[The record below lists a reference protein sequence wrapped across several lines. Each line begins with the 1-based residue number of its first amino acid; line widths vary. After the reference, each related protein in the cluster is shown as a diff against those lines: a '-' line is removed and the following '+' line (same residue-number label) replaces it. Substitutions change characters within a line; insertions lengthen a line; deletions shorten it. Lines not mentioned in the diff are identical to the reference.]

1 MKFYIKII
9 STEIYQL
16 QMTQI
21 HCQTLYIYKIRI
33 ELNIE
38 KLGIK
43 EWVYAP
49 NKIPAQLIHL
59 LADVDGQFGGLYGK
73 DRGSSH
79 YWLAQRNSTP
89 SKGKVAN
96 LFWTLSPMYPYV
108 CLWSLVKKRH
118 PTVVPKILSLWKTT
132 LITNTSSKT
141 VINNLRSSY

>member
-43 EWVYAP
+43 E
-49 NKIPAQLIHL
+49 
-59 LADVDGQFGGLYGK
+59 
-73 DRGSSH
+73 
-79 YWLAQRNSTP
+79 
-89 SKGKVAN
+89 
-96 LFWTLSPMYPYV
+96 
-108 CLWSLVKKRH
+108 
-118 PTVVPKILSLWKTT
+118 
-132 LITNTSSKT
+132 
-141 VINNLRSSY
+141 